1 MLKIA
6 NALILTLLKGIN
18 MNGYIA
24 LYLGEQYEIQADNV
38 WSAKQ
43 KALKDLQVSKKK
55 AWQVTIHLSKVNGA
69 DYKHTA
75 DF

>member
-1 MLKIA
+1 
-6 NALILTLLKGIN
+6 

-24 LYLGEQYEIQADNV
+24 LYLGEKYEIQADDV

-55 AWQVTIHLSKVNGA
+55 AWQVSIYLAEVNGA

>member
-1 MLKIA
+1 MKIV
-6 NALILTLLKGIN
+6 NQMVNN

-24 LYLGEQYEIQADNV
+24 LYLGEKYEIYANDI

-43 KALKDLQVSKKK
+43 KALKDLQVPKKK
-55 AWQVTIHLSKVNGA
+55 AWQVSVHLAEVNGVSE
-69 DYKHTA
+69 YKHTA

>member
-1 MLKIA
+1 
-6 NALILTLLKGIN
+6 

-24 LYLGEQYEIQADNV
+24 FYLGEKYEIQADDV

-43 KALKDLQVSKKK
+43 KALKDLQVPKKK
-55 AWQVTIHLSKVNGA
+55 AWQVSIHLAEVNGA

>member
-1 MLKIA
+1 MQ
-6 NALILTLLKGIN
+6 
-18 MNGYIA
+18 GYIA
-24 LYLGEQYEIQADNV
+24 LYLGNQYEIYANDV

-43 KALKDLQVSKKK
+43 KAVKDLQVPKKK
-55 AWQVTIHLSKVNGA
+55 EWQVSIHLAEVNNS

>member
-1 MLKIA
+1 MFK
-6 NALILTLLKGIN
+6 KGTS

-24 LYLGEQYEIQADNV
+24 LYLGEKYEIYADDI

-55 AWQVTIHLSKVNGA
+55 AWQVSIHLAEVNGA

>member
-1 MLKIA
+1 MLQIA
-6 NALILTLLKGIN
+6 NALILTLLKGIS
-18 MNGYIA
+18 MNEYIA
-24 LYLGEQYEIQADNV
+24 LYLGEQYEIQADDV

-55 AWQVTIHLSKVNGA
+55 AWQVSIHLSKVNGA